1 MQLKK
6 RRHNPIVDKA
16 LQYKLL
22 ALILTYGFVIII
34 FLAIFLLVPDL
45 ISLQDETLTLDE
57 KAAVADRILSF
68 HGRIWPAVIAIVCII
83 GLHSFRVFHRLV
95 GPLYRFRWVFAKIR
109 DGHLIYPIKIRE
121 KDYLHKEE
129 DALNDMIKALV
140 DRMEGLQRA
149 GREAQNSLHALQ
161 QTLDEPDHDLDQGK
175 KLLSTHG
182 RHVETLLKN
191 IQFFQVLRSNTEKET
206 PDLEN
211 QGPSN

>member
-140 DRMEGLQRA
+140 DRMEGLQVA
-149 GREAQNSLHALQ
+149 GREVQNSLHALQ
-161 QTLDEPDHDLDQGK
+161 KTLDEPGPHPDQDK
-175 KLLSTHG
+175 ELLSAHG
-182 RHVETLLKN
+182 RHIETLLKN
-191 IQFFQVLRSNTEKET
+191 IQFFQVLRSNLEKET
-206 PDLEN
+206 SDLQN
-211 QGPSN
+211 QDPSN